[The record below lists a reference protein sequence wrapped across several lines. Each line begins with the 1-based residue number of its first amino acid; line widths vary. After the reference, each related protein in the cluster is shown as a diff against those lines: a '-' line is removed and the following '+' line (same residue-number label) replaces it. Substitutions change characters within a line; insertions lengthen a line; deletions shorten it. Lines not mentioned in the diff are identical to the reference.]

1 MPRQRRLFLITK
13 TECDT
18 MFAEDWYTFPMN
30 CMHANNRGDVH
41 PYGSKYAYSVRS
53 NGTVMDQALD
63 LGHEEVYY
71 LLLQLGQTHPH
82 RFLEVGEC
90 QECKDGDCCRPSWFK
105 LPPGHLHCEKV
116 FKADVLEMERREV
129 KKWHVKRDFD
139 WDSED
144 ECETP
149 ADPLHTHYT
158 YVHSMT
164 TADDLYTSDR
174 HKAILS
180 RNRNYTQTN
189 SNAKGLSEIHRRQIR
204 WKKRHWEVVCPKLS
218 APICAPVF
226 PQGVHQLW

>member
-1 MPRQRRLFLITK
+1 
-13 TECDT
+13 
-18 MFAEDWYTFPMN
+18 MN

-63 LGHEEVYY
+63 LGHEVCAAQMFVTLPESIVFSQEVYY

-129 KKWHVKRDFD
+129 NKWHVKRDFD

-189 SNAKGLSEIHRRQIR
+189 SNAKGLSENHRRQIR

-226 PQGVHQLW
+226 PQGVHRLW